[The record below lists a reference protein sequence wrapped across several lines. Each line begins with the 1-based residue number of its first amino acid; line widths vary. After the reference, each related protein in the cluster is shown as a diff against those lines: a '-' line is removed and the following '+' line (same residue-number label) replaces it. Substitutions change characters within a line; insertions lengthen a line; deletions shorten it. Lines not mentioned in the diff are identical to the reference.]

1 MARVLV
7 GLSGGVDSAVSAAL
21 LQRAGHEVIG
31 VFIKIWQPEFLECTW
46 KEDRLSAKRVAAHLG
61 VPFMEVDFS
70 EQYKVHVIENMLSEY
85 AQGRTPNPDVL
96 CNRHIKFGFLREV
109 AERHGASHIATGH
122 YARIEKRASVYTLQ
136 RGVDPQKDQSYFLWR
151 LNQND
156 LSGVLFP
163 IGEYTKTQV
172 REYAHRFKLP
182 NAQRPDSQGL
192 CFVGDVPLSDF
203 LQRFI
208 TVEPGAVYNKEGVH
222 IGTHKGAALYT
233 VGQRHGFSLNE
244 PSEFPLYVVS
254 IDAGQNALTVSNN
267 PQDGA
272 KKNLCLSDVS
282 WVADAPKPHQPLSFE
297 LRYHHMPQP
306 GHFVDTRCVSM
317 DAPQLVAPGQS
328 VVVYEGDQ
336 CLGGGVLL

>member
-61 VPFMEVDFS
+61 IPFKEVDFS
-70 EQYKVHVIENMLSEY
+70 EQYKTYVIENMLSEY
-85 AQGRTPNPDVL
+85 ARGRTPNPDVL
-96 CNRHIKFGFLREV
+96 CNRYIKFGFLREV
-109 AERHGASHIATGH
+109 AENYGASHIATGH
-122 YARIEKRASVYTLQ
+122 YARIEQRGSVYALK

-156 LSGVLFP
+156 LSRAFFP

-182 NAQRPDSQGL
+182 NATRPDSQGL
-192 CFVGDVPLSDF
+192 CFVGDVSLGEF

-208 TVEPGAVYNKEGVH
+208 TVEPGAVYDIAGVQ

-233 VGQRHGFSLNE
+233 VGQRHGFSLNQPPE
-244 PSEFPLYVVS
+244 SPLYVVS
-254 IDAGQNALTVSNN
+254 VDTERNVLTVSSN

-272 KKNLCLSDVS
+272 RKNLHLSDVS
-282 WVADAPKPHQPLSFE
+282 WVTDAPTLRQAFSFE
-297 LRYHHMPQP
+297 LRYHHTPQR
-306 GHFVDTRCVSM
+306 GHFTETERVSM
-317 DAPQLVAPGQS
+317 DTAQLVAPGQS
-328 VVVYEGDQ
+328 VVVYEGEY